1 MAEQVAG
8 SRDGCPSVIVWM
20 TRCSIVMRLCAAD
33 QVNITAGAGAEFSL
47 PANGRATRL
56 SDVGGTPRMKAAND
70 DCRLKSL
77 LSSRVP
83 LPGFH
88 SQTSQY
94 VEQCIMG
101 SSCVFQVR
109 TIYATDSVGVVL

>member
-56 SDVGGTPRMKAAND
+56 SDVGATLRMKAAND
-70 DCRLKSL
+70 D
-77 LSSRVP
+77 
-83 LPGFH
+83 
-88 SQTSQY
+88 
-94 VEQCIMG
+94 
-101 SSCVFQVR
+101 
-109 TIYATDSVGVVL
+109 